1 MVMLQ
6 LPRFIAT
13 AVGNRVGKLDQMIL
27 PLRSTREVWAF
38 DWFDLDVPIQF
49 GSMFILP
56 TCLYLVHRHTGM
68 LLGHEFVRELDQRR
82 VELFLHRAFQEKG
95 APDELLVPD
104 VDEWD
109 ESVWRSFS
117 KEYQCRINLVDAE
130 SSELDPSEE
139 DALESQLSNLIAGP
153 AENLLATHGAT
164 FVAQGLVKAVKQT
177 RSRDKQR
184 ALLAK
189 ALDLSENLP
198 DALLELADLDFQEGN
213 LDEAAEGFAKAAE
226 VAGPSHVQG
235 EPGCYLRAQHG
246 RLIVAWQKGDLN
258 DAISIGEELL
268 FTDPTDHSGVR
279 FLVPLLQL
287 SLGQFEASNE
297 YFAWYRQSY
306 PGDLEDPGLMFGW
319 GLTLFE
325 FDEEVNAVERYKR
338 GMLQNFY
345 LAPMLLDL
353 PEPSPELWQHHQR
366 GDYGYAIEFVDSF
379 GVIWERDAGATRF
392 LRELYV
398 SLLPQLDVLIDVRR
412 QMAEVQ
418 DNRYEPNHRKIWDEL
433 VAEERHQIARWG
445 LGEK

>member
-1 MVMLQ
+1 
-6 LPRFIAT
+6 
-13 AVGNRVGKLDQMIL
+13 MIL

-56 TCLYLVHRHTGM
+56 TCLYLVHRHTRM

-109 ESVWRSFS
+109 ETVWRSFS
-117 KEYQCRINLVDAE
+117 KEYQCRINLVDTE

-139 DALESQLSNLIAGP
+139 DALESQLSNLIVGP
-153 AENLLATHGAT
+153 AENLLTTHGAA
-164 FVAQGLVKAVKQT
+164 FVAQGLVKAVKHT

-198 DALLELADLDFQEGN
+198 EALVELADLDFQEGN
-213 LDEAAEGFAKAAE
+213 LDEAAEAFAKAADI
-226 VAGPSHVQG
+226 AGPSHIQG
-235 EPGCYLRAQHG
+235 QPGCYLRAQHG
-246 RLIVAWQKGDLN
+246 RLIVAWQKGELN

-268 FTDPTDHSGVR
+268 FTDPADHSGVR
-279 FLVPLLQL
+279 FIVPLLQL
-287 SLGQFEASNE
+287 SLGQLEAANE
-297 YFAWYRQSY
+297 FFAWYRQSY

-325 FDEEVNAVERYKR
+325 FDEEANAIERYKR
-338 GMLQNFY
+338 GMLQNLY
-345 LAPMLLDL
+345 LAPLLLDL

-398 SLLPQLDVLIDVRR
+398 SLLPQLDILIDVRR
-412 QMAEVQ
+412 QMAEIQ

-433 VAEERHQIARWG
+433 VAEEQRQITRWG
-445 LGEK
+445 LEEK

>member
-1 MVMLQ
+1 
-6 LPRFIAT
+6 
-13 AVGNRVGKLDQMIL
+13 MIL

-56 TCLYLVHRHTGM
+56 TCLYLVHRHTRM

-109 ESVWRSFS
+109 ETVWRSFS
-117 KEYQCRINLVDAE
+117 KEYQCRINLVDTE

-139 DALESQLSNLIAGP
+139 DALESQLSNLIVGP
-153 AENLLATHGAT
+153 AENLLTTHGAA
-164 FVAQGLVKAVKQT
+164 FVAQGLVKAVKHT

-198 DALLELADLDFQEGN
+198 EALVELADLDFQEGN
-213 LDEAAEGFAKAAE
+213 LDEAAEAFAKAADI
-226 VAGPSHVQG
+226 AGPSHVQG
-235 EPGCYLRAQHG
+235 QPGCYLRAQHG
-246 RLIVAWQKGDLN
+246 RLIVAWQKGELN

-268 FTDPTDHSGVR
+268 FTDPADHSGVR
-279 FLVPLLQL
+279 FIVPLLQL
-287 SLGQFEASNE
+287 SLGQLEAANE
-297 YFAWYRQSY
+297 FFAWYRQSY

-319 GLTLFE
+319 GLTLFK
-325 FDEEVNAVERYKR
+325 FDEEANAIERYKR
-338 GMLQNFY
+338 GMLQNLY
-345 LAPMLLDL
+345 LAPLLLDL

-398 SLLPQLDVLIDVRR
+398 SLLPQLDILIDVRR
-412 QMAEVQ
+412 QMAEIQ

-433 VAEERHQIARWG
+433 VAEEQRQITRWG
-445 LGEK
+445 LEEK